1 MVNTNSQVGSI
12 NSVASGTY
20 ISCPKCGSNNKTD
33 NKFCIVC
40 GAEIINRKE
49 TETSAPAFGSVENA
63 VTDKTRKYVEPNNAF
78 AQGLPEWSLEPRENA
93 HTMWAS
99 RKVSC
104 MNSSIVGTNE
114 YTALLR

>member
-33 NKFCIVC
+33 
-40 GAEIINRKE
+40 INRKE

-78 AQGLPEWSLEPRENA
+78 AQGLPEWSLEPPQVAIR
-93 HTMWAS
+93 
-99 RKVSC
+99 R
-104 MNSSIVGTNE
+104 
-114 YTALLR
+114 R

>member
-49 TETSAPAFGSVENA
+49 TETSAPAFGSVE
-63 VTDKTRKYVEPNNAF
+63 RKYVEPNNAF
-78 AQGLPEWSLEPRENA
+78 AQGLPEWSLEPPQVAIR
-93 HTMWAS
+93 
-99 RKVSC
+99 R
-104 MNSSIVGTNE
+104 
-114 YTALLR
+114 R

>member
-63 VTDKTRKYVEPNNAF
+63 ADGEGSWN
-78 AQGLPEWSLEPRENA
+78 GHDHLLWLPR
-93 HTMWAS
+93 
-99 RKVSC
+99 
-104 MNSSIVGTNE
+104 
-114 YTALLR
+114 

>member
-63 VTDKTRKYVEPNNAF
+63 VTDKRGSMWSQTMRLRRDCRNGASNLRK
-78 AQGLPEWSLEPRENA
+78 LPSGG
-93 HTMWAS
+93 
-99 RKVSC
+99 VD
-104 MNSSIVGTNE
+104 
-114 YTALLR
+114 